1 MFASSSL
8 EEVYHYVYYQLT
20 SVALTMLDDV
30 NGLSI
35 NFFSNEFIQAI
46 VNFFTLF
53 AWGLGLTGAAIA
65 IMDFAVSYQTG
76 GGGSFTGTG
85 MNMLR
90 LLVALLTF
98 SSIPILLFQ
107 TSMDIY
113 GTVRSVV
120 VGSMDGATV
129 SITDLVKGAVQSMF
143 KSVYGTL
150 PPVKIANGIWEFL
163 KKLTDGFQATDPADA
178 ALSSNADWWALMPLF
193 KKKAEMPT
201 PEEIE
206 AGKVKSYKDLIAPS
220 VVSFRRS
227 PGYYILGNTY
237 RCVWAIRSYAET
249 VEKDSP
255 EIALLREL
263 GESDGITLHIY
274 TRHMPTVERDEI
286 FHRAQN
292 RTNMQKRSS
301 YKLHEQIEADEQLTT
316 LSRMIRETQRTKET
330 FVYCAVFIELIADS
344 LEHLQSKQIETQSI
358 LTHHKILVDK
368 LYLRQLQGFE
378 SVKPNG
384 KNAFGTEFERVFP
397 ASSVANL
404 FPFSYSGKNDKNGFY
419 IGRDQN
425 GSNIIVDFDRRAED
439 KTNGHIL
446 ILGNSGEGKSYLM
459 KLIITNVIMAGK
471 KVYILDPDNEYGE
484 LVKNLGGTYLDMMDS
499 KYYINVLEPKT
510 WVDPTQEINEFD
522 DSPEAFKK
530 QNRLSQHIAYLR
542 DFFSVYQDFSS
553 AQLDIIEIMLEET
566 YKRRGITPRTDFT
579 KLTSEDYP
587 ILSDLYRVIEEKLE
601 SYDEEAALA
610 AKAGHPVMYSLEM
623 LKSVGLGLRGICI
636 GAMSRYFNGHTNIPN
651 SNFIDFCVKD
661 ALTTND
667 NLKNAMF
674 LNIFSYMSH
683 KFLTEGSCDLFVD
696 ELHEFV
702 KNRLAITYINSFM
715 KRGRKKESGVCIGSQ
730 NVEDLLNP
738 SVITYTKPLMSIP
751 THSFL
756 FHPGANCDISEFQRT
771 INVQPWEYEIIQ
783 TPNRGHCLYKCGA
796 ERYHLSV
803 RAPEHK
809 SALFGNAGGR

>member
-1 MFASSSL
+1 
-8 EEVYHYVYYQLT
+8 
-20 SVALTMLDDV
+20 
-30 NGLSI
+30 
-35 NFFSNEFIQAI
+35 
-46 VNFFTLF
+46 
-53 AWGLGLTGAAIA
+53 
-65 IMDFAVSYQTG
+65 
-76 GGGSFTGTG
+76 
-85 MNMLR
+85 
-90 LLVALLTF
+90 
-98 SSIPILLFQ
+98 
-107 TSMDIY
+107 
-113 GTVRSVV
+113 
-120 VGSMDGATV
+120 
-129 SITDLVKGAVQSMF
+129 
-143 KSVYGTL
+143 
-150 PPVKIANGIWEFL
+150 
-163 KKLTDGFQATDPADA
+163 
-178 ALSSNADWWALMPLF
+178 MPLF

-344 LEHLQSKQIETQSI
+344 LERLQSKQIETQSI

-471 KVYILDPDNEYGE
+471 KYISSTDN
-484 LVKNLGGTYLDMMDS
+484 
-499 KYYINVLEPKT
+499 
-510 WVDPTQEINEFD
+510 PTQEINEFD

-738 SVITYTKPLMSIP
+738 SVITFQPITSKKVIKFELMEDPNSNDMFVGANDSCFQYTKPLMSIP

>member
-1 MFASSSL
+1 
-8 EEVYHYVYYQLT
+8 
-20 SVALTMLDDV
+20 
-30 NGLSI
+30 
-35 NFFSNEFIQAI
+35 
-46 VNFFTLF
+46 
-53 AWGLGLTGAAIA
+53 
-65 IMDFAVSYQTG
+65 
-76 GGGSFTGTG
+76 
-85 MNMLR
+85 
-90 LLVALLTF
+90 
-98 SSIPILLFQ
+98 
-107 TSMDIY
+107 
-113 GTVRSVV
+113 
-120 VGSMDGATV
+120 
-129 SITDLVKGAVQSMF
+129 
-143 KSVYGTL
+143 
-150 PPVKIANGIWEFL
+150 
-163 KKLTDGFQATDPADA
+163 
-178 ALSSNADWWALMPLF
+178 MPLF

-201 PEEIE
+201 PEKIE

-636 GAMSRYFNGHTNIPN
+636 GAMSRYFNGYTNIPN

-738 SVITYTKPLMSIP
+738 SVITLKILSIFSLCLTMLLLGVVNGATYVVKTDIGQDILKKVSIALRPHTP
-751 THSFL
+751 TIMWLCFAL
-756 FHPGANCDISEFQRT
+756 LTIYIFARLIIKKWNANDKISDIDRITNRVKNERDKASKAKEGIFNLRNS
-771 INVQPWEYEIIQ
+771 ILLEDIQ
-783 TPNRGHCLYKCGA
+783 TSGKVKDELYNYSKEISHTRIEQELEC
-796 ERYHLSV
+796 R
-803 RAPEHK
+803 
-809 SALFGNAGGR
+809 NAKRNYNKILKELYLLTLKAYKNPSEQIKQLHDELNKL